1 MDGPTNRWKA
11 QQIKALS
18 ELLFCN
24 NNIFVII
31 DLYNSTAKSSRQS
44 LLMTDFSLQENLVSI
59 ETDHEEK
66 QCCLEIGK
74 KWRNRGKQSV
84 VSLNSI
90 FHVDIKSDH
99 YL

>member
-1 MDGPTNRWKA
+1 
-11 QQIKALS
+11 
-18 ELLFCN
+18 
-24 NNIFVII
+24 
-31 DLYNSTAKSSRQS
+31 
-44 LLMTDFSLQENLVSI
+44 MTDFSLRENLVSI

-84 VSLNSI
+84 VSLNII